1 VRQDSGRTPPRTPDA
16 PSARER
22 REIARVH
29 RGIEK
34 AQADVRRRA
43 RPQPRLAPISAAKAK
58 EYASH
63 PHASTAAVRAD
74 VVARAALRHLQ
85 GDVARSRLA
94 APGAGVS
101 GYRFLASAVGPDL
114 AALLPGTLTPAG
126 QRPHA
131 TKRGVALNVLSLS
144 PFLRGPLTVAR
155 TVNAA
160 RRGKA
165 LTEVVR
171 AARPRPTY
179 WHGPGQRALTRPLLT
194 EVNAQNQTNPVPD
207 YNHDGIVDTRD
218 LITHLRRGN
227 RPWQTHHHR

>member
-1 VRQDSGRTPPRTPDA
+1 VRQDSGRNPPRTPDA

-22 REIARVH
+22 KEIARVH

-43 RPQPRLAPISAAKAK
+43 RPQPSLEPISKAKART
-58 EYASH
+58 YALRPH
-63 PHASTAAVRAD
+63 PSEKQVRAD
-74 VVARAALRHLQ
+74 VVAWAALRHLQ
-85 GDVARSRLA
+85 GDIARSRSA
-94 APGAGVS
+94 APGPGVS

-114 AALLPGTLTPAG
+114 AALLPGTLTPTG
-126 QRPHA
+126 RRPHA
-131 TKRGVALNVLSLS
+131 TKRGVAMNVLSLS

-165 LTEVVR
+165 LAEVAR

-194 EVNAQNQTNPVPD
+194 EVNAQNKVNPVPD

-218 LITHLRRGN
+218 LIEHMRRGN